1 MPAGWKQQQKI
12 ALMQKQLDEFV
23 SMNGGK
29 GGAAGK
35 TGKTG
40 TGKTGNKAGGGKVG
54 AGKGAAALL
63 VCTCCGKNGSH
74 RTKDCNFI
82 HEACDHCG
90 KYGHRSRCWF
100 SPSALA
106 ATAGKAGGAAGAAGG
121 KGKGPQAPAPV
132 GGAGAAIAAERQGT
146 RSQSAHTSWRLVASA
161 ARSGTCRRLA
171 ARGTRKLQP
180 LQVWTRLVSGWL
192 AYHVGFA
199 QTPRAMPPSFCRTAP
214 NAPRAAR
221 NG

>member
-1 MPAGWKQQQKI
+1 M
-12 ALMQKQLDEFV
+12 E
-23 SMNGGK
+23 GK
-29 GGAAGK
+29 GELRGRPGRRGRGRPGTRREVGRWVLGKGPQHYLFAPAAGK
-35 TGKTG
+35 TGPIEQKIATSF
-40 TGKTGNKAGGGKVG
+40 TKLAITAANMAT
-54 AGKGAAALL
+54 AAA
-63 VCTCCGKNGSH
+63 VGSRRQPSPQQQARQEEQQVQQEAKAKDRKH
-74 RTKDCNFI
+74 R
-82 HEACDHCG
+82 
-90 KYGHRSRCWF
+90 HRWEEQEQQRQQRQQRLS
-100 SPSALA
+100 S
-106 ATAGKAGGAAGAAGG
+106 
-121 KGKGPQAPAPV
+121 
-132 GGAGAAIAAERQGT
+132 AIAAERQGT